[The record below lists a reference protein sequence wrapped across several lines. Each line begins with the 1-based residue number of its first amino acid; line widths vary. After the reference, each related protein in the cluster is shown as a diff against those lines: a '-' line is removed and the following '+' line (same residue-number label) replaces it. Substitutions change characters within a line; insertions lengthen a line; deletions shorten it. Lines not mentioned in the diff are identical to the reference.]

1 MSIKKTFF
9 DNLIKELGE
18 NDYFLTADLGYGVF
32 DDIQK
37 KLGKRFI
44 NVGVAEQ
51 TMIDLAAG
59 LALSEKRVFTYTIS
73 PFYLKAL
80 EQIKLDI
87 WGQKLWDK
95 VIMIGGGNDKFT
107 YDNFGLSHYLLK
119 EDIEIFSKYAKVLV
133 VEEEVNVKEAIEK
146 YNMIFLPR

>member
-32 DDIQK
+32 DDIKK

-59 LALSEKRVFTYTIS
+59 LALSGKRVFTYTIS

-133 VEEEVNVKEAIEK
+133 VEEEVNVKEAISK

>member
-32 DDIQK
+32 DDIKK

-59 LALSEKRVFTYTIS
+59 LALSGKRVFTYTIS

-95 VIMIGGGNDKFT
+95 VIMIGG
-107 YDNFGLSHYLLK
+107 
-119 EDIEIFSKYAKVLV
+119 E
-133 VEEEVNVKEAIEK
+133 
-146 YNMIFLPR
+146 R

>member
-32 DDIQK
+32 DDIQR

-59 LALSEKRVFTYTIS
+59 LALSGKRVFTYTIS

-133 VEEEVNVKEAIEK
+133 VEEEVNVKEAISK

>member
-32 DDIQK
+32 DDIK
-37 KLGKRFI
+37 RKLGKRFI

-59 LALSEKRVFTYTIS
+59 LALSGKRVFTYTIS